1 MRVLPPPSPW
11 PYDPTQPHERIFQDR
26 FRTFRH
32 TRSDL
37 GWTAAEDAQE
47 DLWRRG
53 EYRRLRIERGWREE
67 QEREVAQAMH
77 DVEQRELKLERRYVG
92 RVNREEEEWFDRD
105 ALAGDNLEA
114 AAREEGEW
122 FDRNALADD
131 ELEAAALPA
140 GGGVPM
146 GNLEEDQMMEEAE
159 GVVEVPDDRDSDED
173 SLFSRSG

>member
-1 MRVLPPPSPW
+1 
-11 PYDPTQPHERIFQDR
+11 
-26 FRTFRH
+26 
-32 TRSDL
+32 
-37 GWTAAEDAQE
+37 
-47 DLWRRG
+47 
-53 EYRRLRIERGWREE
+53 
-67 QEREVAQAMH
+67 MH

-92 RVNREEEEWFDRD
+92 RVNREEEEWVGRD

>member
-1 MRVLPPPSPW
+1 
-11 PYDPTQPHERIFQDR
+11 
-26 FRTFRH
+26 
-32 TRSDL
+32 
-37 GWTAAEDAQE
+37 
-47 DLWRRG
+47 
-53 EYRRLRIERGWREE
+53 
-67 QEREVAQAMH
+67 MH
-77 DVEQRELKLERRYVG
+77 DLEQRELELERHYVG
-92 RVNREEEEWFDRD
+92 RVNREEEEWVGRD

-159 GVVEVPDDRDSDED
+159 GVVEVPKFVILMKTHCSRGVDEAAVC
-173 SLFSRSG
+173 S